1 MEKTILGIET
11 ASSALSVAGSFIR
24 NVADIVG
31 VFVPLV
37 SNITRTV
44 HEIQILCETIEYNKR
59 MCATLLERALFAEK
73 LTKALMTRPD
83 YYEEKLKTFEFY
95 KEFQKFTGVIE
106 KIKNF
111 VKNVSQ
117 ISGELLDRNNI
128 FWWPVSDLF
137 ANKIVRIAK
146 VLSSVGN

>member
-11 ASSALSVAGSFIR
+11 ASSTLSVTGTFIR
-24 NVADIVG
+24 KVSNVADIVG
-31 VFVPLV
+31 IFVPLV

-59 MCATLLERALFAEK
+59 MCATLLERALFAEAS
-73 LTKALMTRPD
+73 TKALMTRPN

-111 VKNVSQ
+111 VKNVS
-117 ISGELLDRNNI
+117 IIYFGG
-128 FWWPVSDLF
+128 
-137 ANKIVRIAK
+137 
-146 VLSSVGN
+146 LSLIYLQLKSLGLRK

>member
-1 MEKTILGIET
+1 
-11 ASSALSVAGSFIR
+11 
-24 NVADIVG
+24 
-31 VFVPLV
+31 
-37 SNITRTV
+37 
-44 HEIQILCETIEYNKR
+44 
-59 MCATLLERALFAEK
+59 MCATLLERALFAEAA
-73 LTKALMTRPD
+73 TKALMTRPD